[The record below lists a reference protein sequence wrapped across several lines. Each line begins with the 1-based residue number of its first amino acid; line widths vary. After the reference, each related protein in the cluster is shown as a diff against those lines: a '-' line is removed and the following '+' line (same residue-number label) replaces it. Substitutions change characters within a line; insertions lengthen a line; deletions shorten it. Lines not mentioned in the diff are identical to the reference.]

1 MLSDAVLPS
10 SGVPQRE
17 RGGGILKWRQKRKG
31 GGKKAY
37 RGRGRR
43 GGVETDADSGTF
55 CGMWV
60 DWEKLGLAEWRRRR
74 RRRRSAIPSLLSTPA
89 DGCRII
95 EPPTLIRGIE
105 EGEGERGKTGPFVR

>member
-1 MLSDAVLPS
+1 METEAKRRRKK
-10 SGVPQRE
+10 GIQGE
-17 RGGGILKWRQKRKG
+17 GGI
-31 GGKKAY
+31 
-37 RGRGRR
+37 
-43 GGVETDADSGTF
+43 ETDADSGTF

-60 DWEKLGLAEWRRRR
+60 DWEKLGLAEWRR

-105 EGEGERGKTGPFVR
+105 EGEGERGGRLAASFVSQQREEVGSNGMEKEAISIRLP